1 MVAATIAVARV
12 GFLCF
17 SNRIHE
23 KSAAKHLLFTLCIT
37 KTPSSGFPSNVT
49 LLLPRRLLNA
59 ASSSLPHVADFNGIR
74 HGWDLRDPQ
83 VDLRLSRRDCASS
96 RLKRRPGIRSGVPDS
111 RGAAALSRGSELAG
125 LEEAGNQRD
134 LALGF
139 IFRNLCHFLL
149 ARRFQELPSI
159 GVSGGPDLREKI
171 AVAVTIED
179 QF

>member
-1 MVAATIAVARV
+1 MS
-12 GFLCF
+12 F
-17 SNRIHE
+17 
-23 KSAAKHLLFTLCIT
+23 
-37 KTPSSGFPSNVT
+37 
-49 LLLPRRLLNA
+49 
-59 ASSSLPHVADFNGIR
+59 ADFNGIH

-111 RGAAALSRGSELAG
+111 RGAAALSTGSELAG
-125 LEEAGNQRD
+125 LEEAGDQRD

-159 GVSGGPDLREKI
+159 RVSGGPDLREKI
-171 AVAVTIED
+171 AVAVTVED
-179 QF
+179 QFSFGLRSGRDSGVRVDEPRRNCVFAVD